1 MKTLLLVILV
11 IAGATFITGF
21 PQQSRSTTSL
31 EYVAPGFGG
40 ISGYVFAP
48 DGKPLANAEVCAEAL
63 DNAPFVGR
71 MPRSSTDEDGKF
83 FISNARPGSNRV
95 YAFKEED
102 GYPDPSFSIYRD
114 ASTPPPQVVVRKGD
128 ITRGVIVHLGR
139 KCEKLLVS
147 VIDADTHN
155 PIKRAT
161 ITIYSANNLSIRS
174 SSASD
179 AKGKF
184 EILLPR
190 VPARLKVM
198 ADGYEEASDLNV
210 HALSE
215 SVHAQVA
222 TGKANEVTVLLRRAK

>member
-1 MKTLLLVILV
+1 MKTLMLIFL
-11 IAGATFITGF
+11 ATMGATVTTVFL
-21 PQQSRSTTSL
+21 QQSRPATSL
-31 EYVAPGFGG
+31 ESVAPGFGG
-40 ISGYVFAP
+40 IAGYVFAP
-48 DGKPLANAEVCAEAL
+48 DGKPLANAEVYAEAL

-71 MPRSSTDEDGKF
+71 MPGSSTDEDGKF
-83 FISNARPGSNRV
+83 FISNAKPGSNWV

-114 ASTPPPQVVVRKGD
+114 ASTPPPQVVVRKGEV
-128 ITRGVIVHLGR
+128 TRGVIVHLGR

-147 VIDADTHN
+147 VVDADTHN

-161 ITIYSANNLSIRS
+161 ITIYPANNPSIRS
-174 SSASD
+174 SSAPD

-184 EILLPR
+184 EILVPR
-190 VPARLKVM
+190 SPARLKVL

-215 SVHAQVA
+215 SVHVQVA
-222 TGKANEVTVLLRRAK
+222 AGEANKITILLRRAK